1 MRLKKKTKGIILS
14 GGFGTRLFPL
24 TIGVSKQLLP
34 VYNKPMIYYPLS
46 VLMLAGIR
54 DILIITTP
62 NDLESYKRLLNDGSR
77 VGLNINYKVQ
87 EHPKGLAEAFII
99 GRDFIAKDDV
109 CLILGDNIF
118 YGNTFSNKL
127 KNCIS
132 NLKYNRATIFAY
144 EVKDPNRYGI
154 VEINK
159 FGLPIKISEKPK
171 NSKSNLAVTGLYFYP
186 NDVLKKVLII
196 KPSKRDE
203 LEITSI
209 NEIYLREKRL
219 KLEIL
224 GRGFTWLDMGTH
236 ESLLEASEFVK
247 TIESRQGLS
256 VACIEE
262 VAYIKRFIN
271 KKKLNDLVK
280 CFSNTNSYNKYLRSF
295 YEKI

>member
-62 NDLESYKRLLNDGSR
+62 NDLQSYKRLLNDGSR

-87 EHPKGLAEAFII
+87 EYPKGLAEAFII
-99 GRDFIAKDDV
+99 GRDFIAHDDV

-118 YGNTFSNKL
+118 YGNTFSSKL

-132 NLKYNRATIFAY
+132 NLKCNKATLFAY

-159 FGLPIKISEKPK
+159 YGLPIKISEKPK
-171 NSKSNLAVTGLYFYP
+171 DSKSNLAVTGLYFYP

-219 KLEIL
+219 NLEIL

-262 VAYIKRFIN
+262 IAYIKKFIN
-271 KKKLNDLVK
+271 KKKLNALVK
-280 CFSNTNSYNKYLRSF
+280 SFSDTNSYNKYLRSF